1 MDMTK
6 AVEATTT
13 GLTALFSTPGI
24 VAWFKTRETDNNTEI
39 EKALLRELTRIRI
52 IELCEKYLERG
63 YIMSGEYS
71 DLYEDLYEPYTK
83 MGGNGLAHHI
93 FERIEK
99 LPMLPDGTVREESK

>member
-6 AVEATTT
+6 VVEAATT

-24 VAWFKTRETDNNTEI
+24 VAWFKTRESDNDTEL
-39 EKALLRELTRIRI
+39 ERALLRELVRIRI
-52 IELCEKYLERG
+52 IELCEQYIERG
-63 YIMSGEYS
+63 YVLSGEYS

-93 FERIEK
+93 FERVEK
-99 LPMLPDGTVREESK
+99 LPMLPDGSVREESK

>member
-6 AVEATTT
+6 IVEAATT
-13 GLTALFSTPGI
+13 GVTALFSTPGI
-24 VAWFKTRETDNNTEI
+24 AAWLKTRESDKNTEI

-52 IELCEKYLERG
+52 IELCELYIERG
-63 YIMSGEYS
+63 YILSGEYS

-93 FERIEK
+93 FERVEK
-99 LPMLPDGTVREESK
+99 LPMLPDGIVREESK

>member
-6 AVEATTT
+6 VVEAATA

-24 VAWFKTRETDNNTEI
+24 AAWLKTRKTDNDTEL
-39 EKALLRELTRIRI
+39 ERALLRELVRIRI
-52 IELCEKYLERG
+52 IELCEFYIERG
-63 YIMSGEYS
+63 YILSGEYS

-93 FERIEK
+93 FERVEK

>member
-6 AVEATTT
+6 VVEAATT

-24 VAWFKTRETDNNTEI
+24 VAWLKTRETDNDTEF
-39 EKALLRELTRIRI
+39 ERALLRELTRIRI

-63 YIMSGEYS
+63 YILSGEYS

-99 LPMLPDGTVREESK
+99 LPMLPDGTVQEESK

>member
-6 AVEATTT
+6 VVEAATT

-24 VAWFKTRETDNNTEI
+24 VAWFKTRETDNDTEF
-39 EKALLRELTRIRI
+39 ERALLRELVRIRI
-52 IELCEKYLERG
+52 IELCELYIERG
-63 YIMSGEYS
+63 YVLSGEYS

-93 FERIEK
+93 FERVEK

>member
-6 AVEATTT
+6 IVEATTT

-24 VAWFKTRETDNNTEI
+24 VAWFKTRESDNDTEI

-63 YIMSGEYS
+63 YILSGEYS
-71 DLYEDLYEPYTK
+71 DLYEDLYAPYTK

-99 LPMLPDGTVREESK
+99 LPMLPDGTIREESK

>member
-6 AVEATTT
+6 VVEAVTT
-13 GLTALFSTPGI
+13 GFTALFSTPGI
-24 VAWFKTRETDNNTEI
+24 VAWLKTRETDNETEL

-52 IELCEKYLERG
+52 IEVCEKYLERG
-63 YIMSGEYS
+63 YILSGEYS

-99 LPMLPDGTVREESK
+99 LPMLPDGTVQEESK

>member
-6 AVEATTT
+6 AVEAATT
-13 GLTALFSTPGI
+13 GFTALFSTPGI
-24 VAWFKTRETDNNTEI
+24 VAWLKTRESNNDTEL
-39 EKALLRELTRIRI
+39 ERALLRELVRVRI
-52 IELCEKYLERG
+52 IELCELYIERG
-63 YIMSGEYS
+63 YILSGEYS

-93 FERIEK
+93 FERVEK

>member
-6 AVEATTT
+6 AVEAASA
-13 GLTALFSTPGI
+13 GLTALFSAPGV
-24 VAWFKTRETDNNTEI
+24 VAWLKTRETDNETEL
-39 EKALLRELTRIRI
+39 EKALLRELVRVRI
-52 IELCEKYLERG
+52 IELCELYIERG
-63 YIMSGEYS
+63 YVLSGEYS

-93 FERIEK
+93 FERVEK

>member
-6 AVEATTT
+6 VIEAVTT
-13 GLTALFSTPGI
+13 GVTALFSAPGI
-24 VAWFKTRETDNNTEI
+24 VAWAKTRETDNDTEL
-39 EKALLRELTRIRI
+39 EKALLRELTRVRI
-52 IELCEKYLERG
+52 IELCEIYIERG
-63 YIMSGEYS
+63 YILSGEYS

-99 LPMLPDGTVREESK
+99 LPMLPDGIVREESK

>member
-6 AVEATTT
+6 VIEATTT
-13 GLTALFSTPGI
+13 GLTALFSAPGI
-24 VAWFKTRETDNNTEI
+24 VAWAKTRETDNSTEI

-52 IELCEKYLERG
+52 IELCEQYIERG
-63 YIMSGEYS
+63 YILSGEYS

-93 FERIEK
+93 FERVEK
-99 LPMLPDGTVREESK
+99 LPMLPDGTVLEESK

>member
-1 MDMTK
+1 MDMTNI
-6 AVEATTT
+6 VEATTT

-24 VAWFKTRETDNNTEI
+24 MAWFKTRESDAVTEI
-39 EKALLRELTRIRI
+39 EKALLRELVRIRI
-52 IELCEKYLERG
+52 IELCELYIERG
-63 YIMSGEYS
+63 YILSGEYS

-93 FERIEK
+93 FERVEK

>member
-1 MDMTK
+1 MDLTK

-13 GLTALFSTPGI
+13 GLSAIFSTPGI
-24 VAWFKTRETDNNTEI
+24 VAWFKTRESDNETEL
-39 EKALLRELTRIRI
+39 EKALLRELVRVRI
-52 IELCEKYLERG
+52 IDLCEKYIERG
-63 YIMSGEYS
+63 YILSGEYS

>member
-6 AVEATTT
+6 AVEAATT
-13 GLTALFSTPGI
+13 GLTALFSAPGV
-24 VAWFKTRETDNNTEI
+24 VAWFKTRDVDNDTEL

-63 YIMSGEYS
+63 YILSGEYS

>member
-6 AVEATTT
+6 VVEAATT
-13 GLTALFSTPGI
+13 GFTALFSTPGI
-24 VAWFKTRETDNNTEI
+24 VAWLKTRETDNDTEL
-39 EKALLRELTRIRI
+39 ERALLRELVRVRI

-63 YIMSGEYS
+63 YILSGEYS

-99 LPMLPDGTVREESK
+99 LPMLPDGTVQEESK